1 MSMERKQL
9 SNTKAKAALIAT
21 CALLGFLLMLQFRSV
36 RINEA
41 EIAAQPARTE
51 QLLDRLTEMETRNAQ
66 LTAQLEQSKEDLESL
81 RNAAAESGG
90 AAKSIAEQLK
100 RAEVLSGEAAVQGPG
115 LIVTLSD
122 SQGTLGSTTNENAFV
137 VHDSDLL
144 SVINEL
150 RSAGAEAL
158 SLNGERILA
167 TSEIRC
173 AGNTVSV
180 NNTRYAAPFVIRAIG
195 NPEEMQKALLMRSGI
210 VDELERFLIEITIET
225 KEHLVIEGAK
235 NNVAFQYATV
245 VEEES

>member
-1 MSMERKQL
+1 MSQKPIA
-9 SNTKAKAALIAT
+9 NNKGIIALIAT

-36 RINEA
+36 SINQA
-41 EIAAQPARTE
+41 DMASQPARIE
-51 QLLDRLTEMETRNAQ
+51 QLLERLTEMETKNAK
-66 LTAQLEQSKEDLESL
+66 LSDQLEQAKTDIEKM
-81 RNAAAESGG
+81 RNAASESGG
-90 AAKSIAEQLK
+90 IVQTMAEQLS

-115 LIVTLSD
+115 LVVTLSD
-122 SQGTLGSTTNENAFV
+122 SQSTASGTTNENAFV

-144 SVINEL
+144 NVINEL

-195 NPEEMQKALLMRSGI
+195 DPDAMERALMMRSGI
-210 VDELERFLIEITIET
+210 VAELERFLIEITIE
-225 KEHLVIEGAK
+225 KSENMVIEGAK
-235 NNVAFQYATV
+235 NNIVFRYATV
-245 VEEES
+245 VEGES